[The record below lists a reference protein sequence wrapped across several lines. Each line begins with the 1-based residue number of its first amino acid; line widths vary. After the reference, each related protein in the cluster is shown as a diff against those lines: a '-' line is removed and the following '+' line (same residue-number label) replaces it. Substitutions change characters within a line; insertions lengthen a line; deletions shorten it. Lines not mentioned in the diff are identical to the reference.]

1 VLLPNVGCG
10 GWMALPNGLVWVG
23 VERNPPKAGFWPK
36 TDKPMKE
43 ESWLSDRIRKLQ
55 NKIF

>member
-1 VLLPNVGCG
+1 
-10 GWMALPNGLVWVG
+10 MALPNGLVWVG